1 MRFKVDI
8 DVQLYAPKVVIKNAL
23 AGHTVAIAIY
33 SVTKMKRT
41 CSPMIGQLEKRHRLE
56 TGCFRVS
63 LPPQPLFEHWI
74 SQFFGQ
80 TLRIRQSLL
89 GENL

>member
-41 CSPMIGQLEKRHRLE
+41 CSPMIGQLEKTQKLGI
-56 TGCFRVS
+56 GCFRVS
-63 LPPQPLFEHWI
+63 LSPPPPAPV
-74 SQFFGQ
+74 
-80 TLRIRQSLL
+80 
-89 GENL
+89 